1 MDITSISSFNPAA
14 AAAEIRRQNT
24 ETDSFQRVLE
34 AAAQS
39 QDDKELLKAAKEF
52 ESYFIHMLL
61 REMRNTIP
69 DDDENRLFPKSH
81 GERIFQDML
90 DEEKARHMTQ
100 AGGIG
105 LAQQMFQ
112 QMRREV

>member
-1 MDITSISSFNPAA
+1 MDISSISAFNPAA
-14 AAAEIRRQNT
+14 AAADIMRQNN
-24 ETDSFQRVLE
+24 DNDNFQRVLE
-34 AAAQS
+34 AAVAS
-39 QDDKELLKAAKEF
+39 QDDAELLMAAKEF
-52 ESYFIHMLL
+52 ESYFIHVLL

-90 DEEKARHMTQ
+90 DEEKARQMTQ

-105 LAQQMFQ
+105 LAQKMFQ
-112 QMRREV
+112 QMRRG